1 MENPV
6 LWKYCMGFFTFQK
19 SFVIRESLKKIIIL
33 GENQRIGKKGTGKK
47 NFGRG
52 EMCCIQGEM
61 LILKLG
67 EKIRACGGDW
77 RMENGES

>member
-1 MENPV
+1 
-6 LWKYCMGFFTFQK
+6 MGFFTFQK

>member
-1 MENPV
+1 
-6 LWKYCMGFFTFQK
+6 MGFFIFQK

-47 NFGRG
+47 NFGRD

-67 EKIRACGGDW
+67 EKIRACDGDW